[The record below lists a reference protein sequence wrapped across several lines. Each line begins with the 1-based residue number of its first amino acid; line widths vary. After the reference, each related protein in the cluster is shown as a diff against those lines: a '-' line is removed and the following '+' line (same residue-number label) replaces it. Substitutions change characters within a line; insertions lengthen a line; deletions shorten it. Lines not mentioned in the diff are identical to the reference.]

1 MMQMQ
6 ALQAMQQNGGNPNQL
21 LYQTIDR
28 NSQKL
33 GKNPQ
38 MLKQPGQ
45 PVPFPRIQRL
55 NEDVE
60 SNAAAALQMS
70 SKTKTPLTPYA
81 VQYALGNN
89 DAKSSV
95 FSDTS
100 SRRSIAQSYRSR
112 AFAPPGSVKDAQSTV
127 GGGDQA
133 PQNNNEGKDGAETG
147 QNGPATIE
155 HPEVVPEEDEQAAE
169 KEELYDEINS
179 LYNMENPKGEDQD
192 DRRSQYST

>member
-1 MMQMQ
+1 
-6 ALQAMQQNGGNPNQL
+6 
-21 LYQTIDR
+21 
-28 NSQKL
+28 
-33 GKNPQ
+33 

-60 SNAAAALQMS
+60 SNAAAALQMA

-100 SRRSIAQSYRSR
+100 SRRSIAQSFRSR
-112 AFAPPGSVKDAQSTV
+112 ALVPPAGSVKDAQSTF
-127 GGGDQA
+127 GDQV
-133 PQNNNEGKDGAETG
+133 QNTGDAKADGAEAG

-155 HPEVVPEEDEQAAE
+155 HPETVAEEDEQASE

-179 LYNMENPKGEDQD
+179 LYNMENSKGEDQD